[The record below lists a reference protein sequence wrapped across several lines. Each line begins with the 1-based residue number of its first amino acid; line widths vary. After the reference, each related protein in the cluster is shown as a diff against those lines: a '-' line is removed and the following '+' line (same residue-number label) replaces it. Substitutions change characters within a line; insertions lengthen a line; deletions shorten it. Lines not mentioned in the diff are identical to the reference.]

1 MTLIRMPLSAG
12 DKVGPHEILAPIGAG
27 GMGEVYKARDTRLD
41 RVVAIKISRN
51 KFDER
56 FEREARAVAALNHPY
71 ICQLYDV
78 GPDYLV
84 MEYVEGQPIR
94 GPMPVEQALRYAE
107 QIADALDQAHR
118 KGIIH
123 RDLKPANILVT
134 KQGIKLLDFGL
145 AKFRRA
151 VTMDDETVTNALTSK
166 GTILGTL
173 HYMSPEQLEGK
184 EADERSDIYSFG
196 CVLYELITGQRAFE
210 GKSAASLIAAIL
222 ERTPAPLEPAG
233 LNRVVETC
241 LAKDPDD
248 RFQTARDLKRALRW
262 AVDAG
267 PADGRLSTTG
277 HGPVP
282 QRWPWLVAA
291 LMTLVAAGMGG
302 YFVMR
307 STPPPLVSRFT
318 VDAPPDTAFTNGF
331 AATAVS
337 PDGRYLAF
345 SVRRGSARPS
355 LWLRPLDSLAARPLP
370 GTDGANHPFWSPDS
384 KSIAFFAD
392 GKLKR
397 IEPAGGAPLVLCD
410 AREAAGP
417 SVGGTWNRD
426 GIILFGGT
434 DGLRRVPASG
444 GQPVLL
450 TKTDVSRQEAGH
462 GYPQFLPDG
471 KHFLYFIQ
479 SGKPNAQGVYGG
491 SLDRPEE
498 RVQVVRTDAKAI
510 YTPPTVSRSGYL
522 LWLREQTLLAQRFDP
537 GKLLLEGDPAPVAEE
552 TAVNELQRAAFW
564 ASDAGLLVYRSGGA
578 SGRRLI
584 WMSRDGKRTEQ
595 GAMDTY
601 SSLRLSPDGK
611 RVAFGRGV
619 ATGNIW
625 TLEFARSVLTRLTFG
640 MKTDSY
646 PVWSPD
652 GRQLAF
658 SSNQSGLFQIY
669 RKDTGGAGQE
679 EQLTSGPND
688 KLVTDWSRDGKYLL
702 YTQVGP
708 KTSLDLWALPL
719 DGDRKPVPVLQSPFT
734 EGGGQFSPDGKWI
747 AYHSTESGR
756 FEVYIRAFPSSAGK
770 WQISNRG
777 GAVPRWR
784 ADGKELFYVSTDVEM
799 MAVTIRASAAGVEAD
814 TPRELFT
821 YLVTGFNSPYDAAAD
836 GQRFLLTERSEAQ
849 GSVPLNVVVNWQ
861 AALK

>member
-1 MTLIRMPLSAG
+1 MPLSAG
-12 DKVGPHEILAPIGAG
+12 DKVGPHEILAPLGAG

-41 RVVAIKISRN
+41 RIVAIKVSRN

-56 FEREARAVAALNHPY
+56 FEREARAVAALNHPH
-71 ICQLYDV
+71 ICHLYDV

-84 MEYVEGQPIR
+84 MEYVEGQPIH
-94 GPMPVEQALRYAE
+94 GPMPVADALRFAE
-107 QIADALDQAHR
+107 QIADAMDQAHR

-196 CVLYELITGQRAFE
+196 CVLYELITGKRAFE

-262 AVDAG
+262 AEKEE
-267 PADGRLSTTG
+267 PAPPVGVG
-277 HGPVP
+277 HGRPL
-282 QRWPWLVAA
+282 PWIAAAA
-291 LMTLVAAGMGG
+291 LCLIVASVFAALW
-302 YFVMR
+302 FTR
-307 STPPPLVSRFT
+307 STPPPLASQFT
-318 VDAPPDTAFTNGF
+318 LDAPPDTAFTNSF

-337 PDGRYLAF
+337 PDGRYLVFGA
-345 SVRRGSARPS
+345 SRRSAGAGAS

-370 GTDGANHPFWSPDS
+370 GTEGANFPFWSVDS

-392 GKLKR
+392 RKLKR
-397 IEPAGGAPLVLCD
+397 VELLGGAPLVLCD
-410 AREAAGP
+410 AVEDPGA
-417 SVGGTWNRD
+417 SVGGTWSRD
-426 GIILFGGT
+426 GIILFGGAS
-434 DGLRRVPASG
+434 GLRRVPASG

-471 KHFLYFIQ
+471 KRFLYFIQ
-479 SGKPNAQGVYGG
+479 SGNPNTQGVYAG
-491 SLDRPEE
+491 SLDRPQE
-498 RVQVVRTDAKAI
+498 RIQVVRTDAKAI
-510 YTPPTVSRSGYL
+510 YTQPIAGRSGYL

-552 TAVNELQRAAFW
+552 IAVNEIQRAAFW
-564 ASDAGLLVYRSGGA
+564 ASDAGLLGYRNGGA
-578 SGRRLI
+578 GGQKLV

-595 GAMDTY
+595 GGMDNY
-601 SSLRLSPDGK
+601 NSLRLSLDGK
-611 RVAFGRGV
+611 RVAFGRGR
-619 ATGNIW
+619 ATANIW
-625 TLEFARSVLTRLTFG
+625 LLEFARSVLTRLTFRT
-640 MKTDSY
+640 KEDFY

-652 GRQLAF
+652 GRQIAF
-658 SSNQSGLFQIY
+658 SSNRSGVFEIY
-669 RKDTGGAGQE
+669 RKDAGGGGQE

-702 YTQVGP
+702 YGQSDP

-719 DGDRKPVPVLQSPFT
+719 DGDRKPVPVLQSPFL
-734 EGGGQFSPDGKWI
+734 ESGGQFSSDGKWI

-756 FEVYIRAFPSSAGK
+756 IEVYIRAFPSSAGK

-777 GAVPRWR
+777 GFIPRWR
-784 ADGKELFYVSTDVEM
+784 ADGKELFYVSLDLKM

-814 TPRELFT
+814 TPRELFPT
-821 YLVTGFNSPYDAAAD
+821 LVAGFNSPYDVAAD
-836 GQRFLLTERSEAQ
+836 GQRFLLSERPQAQ
-849 GSVPLNVVVNWQ
+849 GGAPLTVVVNWQ
-861 AALK
+861 AVLK

>member
-1 MTLIRMPLSAG
+1 MPLSAG
-12 DKVGPHEILAPIGAG
+12 DKVGPHEILAPLGAG

-41 RVVAIKISRN
+41 RIVAIKISRN

-56 FEREARAVAALNHPY
+56 FEREARAVAALNHPH
-71 ICQLYDV
+71 ICQLYDI

-134 KQGIKLLDFGL
+134 KQEIKLLDFGL

-262 AVDAG
+262 AVDLGQAALQTTG
-267 PADGRLSTTG
+267 LSTTG

-282 QRWPWLVAA
+282 QRWPWIVAT
-291 LMTLVAAGMGG
+291 LMTLVAAGIGG
-302 YFVMR
+302 YSFTR
-307 STPPPLVSRFT
+307 STPPPLASRFV
-318 VDAPPDTAFTNGF
+318 VDAPPDRAFTNGF
-331 AATAVS
+331 AAAAVS
-337 PDGRYLAF
+337 PDGRYLVFDATG
-345 SVRRGSARPS
+345 GSAAPS

-370 GTDGANHPFWSPDS
+370 GTEGANFPFWSPDS
-384 KSIAFFAD
+384 KSIAFFAG

-397 IEPAGGAPLVLCD
+397 VELLGGAPLVLCD
-410 AREAAGP
+410 AREDLGA
-417 SVGGTWNRD
+417 SVSGTWSRD

-434 DGLRRVPASG
+434 SGLRRVPASG
-444 GQPVLL
+444 GQPVPL
-450 TKTDVSRQEAGH
+450 TQTDASRQEAGH

-479 SGKPNAQGVYGG
+479 SGNPNTEGVYAG
-491 SLDRPEE
+491 SLDRPQE
-498 RVQVVRTDAKAI
+498 RIRVVRTNAKAI
-510 YTPPTVSRSGYL
+510 YAPPISGRAGYL
-522 LWLREQTLLAQRFDP
+522 LWLREQTLLAERFDP
-537 GKLLLEGDPAPVAEE
+537 GKLLLVGDPTPVAED
-552 TAVNELQRAAFW
+552 VGLNELQRAAFW
-564 ASDAGLLVYRSGGA
+564 MSDAGLLVYRSGGV
-578 SGRRLI
+578 SGRRLA

-595 GAMDTY
+595 GGMGIY
-601 SSLRLSPDGK
+601 NSLRLSPDGK
-611 RVAFGRGV
+611 RVAFGQGL
-619 ATGNIW
+619 ATANIW

-640 MKTDSY
+640 TREDFY

-652 GRQLAF
+652 GRQIAF
-658 SSNQSGLFQIY
+658 SSNQSGVFQIY
-669 RKDTGGAGQE
+669 RKDAGGAGQE
-679 EQLTSGPND
+679 EQLTSGPNA
-688 KLVTDWSRDGKYLL
+688 KLVNDWSHDGKYLL
-702 YTQVGP
+702 YTQNDP

-719 DGDRKPVPVLQSPFT
+719 DGDRKPVPVLQSPFV
-734 EGGGQFSPDGKWI
+734 ESAGQFSPDGKWI

-756 FEVYIRAFPSSAGK
+756 FDVYICAFPSSAGK
-770 WQISNRG
+770 WQISDRG
-777 GAVPRWR
+777 GAIPRWR
-784 ADGKELFYVSTDVEM
+784 ADGKELFYVSPDLKM
-799 MAVTIRASAAGVEAD
+799 MAVTIRASAAGVEAE

-821 YLVTGFNSPYDAAAD
+821 YPAPGFNSPYDVAAD
-836 GQRFLLTERSEAQ
+836 GQRFLLAERSEAQ
-849 GSVPLNVVVNWQ
+849 GGAPPLTVVVNWQ